1 MNRFETAAYGHIK
14 NLSVPKSE
22 EHFYSQVLSTLDK
35 NFGKVFISSDW
46 DNKNSVRILAFVW
59 LAKPSKENPH

>member
-1 MNRFETAAYGHIK
+1 MWVHK

-35 NFGKVFISSDW
+35 NFGKAFISSDW
-46 DNKNSVRILAFVW
+46 DNENSVRILAFDG
-59 LAKPSKENPH
+59 